1 MRGELRLAVVA
12 ATAALALAASGC
24 GGSRA
29 TLKVG
34 VLIDCQGVFSAISD
48 GVLAAAELPFLERGG
63 RLAGPKPGDGITDA
77 KVGGVPVKMVTGC
90 AEVTYLSQ
98 LIENVRRLVERDRV
112 DVVVGP
118 MLGETDG
125 LVLRDLARRYP
136 RVTFLVGDSRAQ
148 ETTLHDPA
156 PNVFRFTPD
165 EAQSTAGLGAYA
177 FHRLGW
183 RHAAVV
189 VTDYSQTWPEAA
201 GFIAEFCS
209 LGGRVERVPAP
220 SSGPGNAA
228 ARIPADADGVVALTR
243 FVGDTAQFAAAYARR
258 QRDLGQHLL
267 LGPDALVFADRKALR
282 GLAPLLNGVV
292 VSSNGEYETTGS
304 AWQAFRRRYSARFRN
319 LAMLDSPA
327 DSPLYVDYYTAAE
340 ALARALDRSRAGG
353 AALRRAL
360 ARTAV
365 DGPAGPVRLD
375 RNRQA
380 IVSTY
385 LARFDPASPWLVP
398 TVQVVPN
405 VEQSFG
411 GYFGAR
417 TPPPSLTRPGCHR
430 ATPPAWAARR

>member
-1 MRGELRLAVVA
+1 MRAELRLAGL
-12 ATAALALAASGC
+12 ATVAALALAAVGC

-34 VLIDCQGVFSAISD
+34 VLTDCHGVFSAISE
-48 GVLAAAELPFLERGG
+48 GVLAAAELPFLDRGG
-63 RLAGPKPGDGITDA
+63 RLAGQKPSDGLSGA
-77 KVGGVPVKMVTGC
+77 KVGGVPVKLVTGC
-90 AEVTYLSQ
+90 AEVTALSQ

-136 RVTFLVGDSRAQ
+136 RVTFLLGDSRAQ

-183 RHAAVV
+183 RRAAVV
-189 VTDYSQTWPEAA
+189 VADYSQTWPEAA
-201 GFIAEFCS
+201 GFVAEFCS
-209 LGGRVERVPAP
+209 LGGQVERVPAP
-220 SSGPGNAA
+220 GSGPGNAA

-243 FVGDTAQFAAAYARR
+243 FVGDTAQFATAYARR
-258 QRDLGQHLL
+258 QPHLGRHLL
-267 LGPDALVFADRKALR
+267 LGPDALVFADRKTLR
-282 GLAPLLNGVV
+282 GLAPLLEGVV
-292 VSSNGEYETTGS
+292 VSSGAAYETTGRG
-304 AWQAFRRRYSARFRN
+304 WQTFRRRYYARFRN
-319 LAMLDSPA
+319 LAVLDNPA
-327 DSPLYVDYYTAAE
+327 NNPIYVDYYTATE
-340 ALARALDRSRAGG
+340 ALARALGRSRAGG
-353 AALRRAL
+353 SALQKAL
-360 ARTAV
+360 AGTAV
-365 DGPAGPVRLD
+365 DGPTGPVRLD

-380 IVSTY
+380 IASTY
-385 LARFDPASPWLVP
+385 LVRFDPASRWLVP
-398 TVQVVPN
+398 TLRVVPN

-417 TPPPSLTRPGCHR
+417 TPPPSLTQPGCHR
-430 ATPPAWAARR
+430 ATPPAWARG